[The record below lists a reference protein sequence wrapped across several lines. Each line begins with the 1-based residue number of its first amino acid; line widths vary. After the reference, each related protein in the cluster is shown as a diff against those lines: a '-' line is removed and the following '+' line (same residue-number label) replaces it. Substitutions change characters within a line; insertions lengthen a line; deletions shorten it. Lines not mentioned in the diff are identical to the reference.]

1 MPKKKQGSLADVLR
15 KYLLEIPGAYWK
27 TKLQPALNP
36 KGPLGAVVKRKKK
49 RKKLEQALRKK

>member
-27 TKLQPALNP
+27 KGLLLKERRREKNLN
-36 KGPLGAVVKRKKK
+36 KH
-49 RKKLEQALRKK
+49 

>member
-15 KYLLEIPGAYWK
+15 KYLLEIPGAY
-27 TKLQPALNP
+27 LNP